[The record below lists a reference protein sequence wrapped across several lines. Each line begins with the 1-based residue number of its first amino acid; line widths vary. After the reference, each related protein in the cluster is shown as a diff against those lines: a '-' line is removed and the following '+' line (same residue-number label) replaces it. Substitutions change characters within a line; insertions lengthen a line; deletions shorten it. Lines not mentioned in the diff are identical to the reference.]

1 MRMNCQMMYHLDQGQ
16 EYLPEKQS
24 ALEDRYYNNQGFQVG
39 FVFIQMKV
47 FHIQFQDDFPVNDP
61 EIQHAATKIQA
72 KFRGHKARQNV
83 EKLKQE
89 VCLKKQLKF
98 K

>member
-1 MRMNCQMMYHLDQGQ
+1 MKLYSMRMNCQMMYHLDQGQ

-47 FHIQFQDDFPVNDP
+47 FHIQF
-61 EIQHAATKIQA
+61 
-72 KFRGHKARQNV
+72 
-83 EKLKQE
+83 
-89 VCLKKQLKF
+89 
-98 K
+98 